1 MAAVL
6 DLPFTLGS
14 GPSGFKPSAPAS
26 ISKPSTSTIFP
37 AGPSYI
43 GHVRRRLNQRTFEQD
58 DEEEMA
64 RLAAELDAAGVEDEG
79 DLGIGDEP
87 ESADLLERD
96 PKEWKVSLLHGALF
110 SVEVG

>member
-1 MAAVL
+1 
-6 DLPFTLGS
+6 
-14 GPSGFKPSAPAS
+14 
-26 ISKPSTSTIFP
+26 
-37 AGPSYI
+37 
-43 GHVRRRLNQRTFEQD
+43 
-58 DEEEMA
+58 MA